1 MRSIKECFLL
11 LLLLGSAQATQD
23 TRFRKRDIKGE
34 VAKDEEGLGDD
45 KEGRREL
52 KGGGKRGRSGRDDD
66 YYYYDDDAAYN
77 PDTDT
82 ITLKITNLS
91 FLQPFGPLFVM
102 VHNADAIPLFTL
114 GTEPSVNLQILAETG
129 DPTPLAEVYA
139 NAEGV
144 FFSGIYTEGSPWGGG
159 ADIFI
164 TIPYLGDA
172 FPYLTIAGM
181 ALNTNDGFIA
191 LNGIRIIPD
200 LIVTGPMY
208 DAGSENND
216 EDCRSVPGPA
226 CPQDSGNVRSGN
238 GEGFVHVH
246 RGFFGLNP
254 DLPANRYDW
263 KNPVMRVELMDPFT

>member
-1 MRSIKECFLL
+1 MRIIKECFLL
-11 LLLLGSAQATQD
+11 LILLGSAQATQD

-52 KGGGKRGRSGRDDD
+52 KSGGKRGRSGRDDD
-66 YYYYDDDAAYN
+66 YYYYDDDPAYN

-144 FFSGIYTEGSPWGGG
+144 FFSGIYTEGSPWAGG

>member
-1 MRSIKECFLL
+1 MLF
-11 LLLLGSAQATQD
+11 LLGSTQANQE

-34 VAKDEEGLGDD
+34 VKGSEEELNGLK
-45 KEGRREL
+45 KEGHREL
-52 KGGGKRGRSGRDDD
+52 KGKSGRSGGDD
-66 YYYYDDDAAYN
+66 YYYYDDDAAFN

-114 GTEPSVNLQILAETG
+114 GIEASVNLQILAETG

-164 TIPYLGDA
+164 TIPYLGNA

-191 LNGIRIIPD
+191 LNGVRIIPD

-216 EDCRSVPGPA
+216 EDCRSIPGPA

-238 GEGFVHVH
+238 GEGIVHVH

>member
-1 MRSIKECFLL
+1 MKEEL
-11 LLLLGSAQATQD
+11 
-23 TRFRKRDIKGE
+23 KG
-34 VAKDEEGLGDD
+34 A
-45 KEGRREL
+45 KEGVREL
-52 KGGGKRGRSGRDDD
+52 KGGGGGKSAD
-66 YYYYDDDAAYN
+66 YDDDGYARE
-77 PDTDT
+77 TDT

-91 FLQPFGPLFVM
+91 YLQPFGPMFVM

-144 FFSGIYTEGSPWGGG
+144 FFSGIYTEGSPWMGGN
-159 ADIFI
+159 DIFI
-164 TIPYLGDA
+164 TIPYLGDL
-172 FPYLTIAGM
+172 FPYLTIASM
-181 ALNTNDGFIA
+181 ALNTNDGFVA
-191 LNGIRIIPD
+191 LNGVRIIPD
-200 LIVTGPMY
+200 LIITGPIY
-208 DAGSENND
+208 DAGSEVND

-246 RGFFGLNP
+246 RGFFGLNS

-263 KNPVMRVELMDPFT
+263 RNPVMRVELMDPFT